1 MKNNDRNKIRL
12 KLIITIYWCASLTG
26 ADSYIAPY
34 FLIGILGLYFCMMRV
49 ETADNVN
56 AGKAE
61 KIILNIIA
69 AVLSSAVVLANYH
82 LFLDFSTARR
92 ILKSV
97 VKTSLLFSSGF
108 TIFREVLLGVAHM
121 DAIKADATQLNK
133 KWLIIAALWG
143 MLVLEY
149 ALVLFGARYPGIL
162 SPDSISQ
169 MTQIMEH
176 SYSNHHPYY
185 HTQIIHM
192 CVAIGFKLF
201 GDINSAVAVYS
212 VFSILV
218 MASCF
223 MYVVETAYECTK
235 NLKLSAAIFA
245 CYMFMPY
252 HIMYS
257 ITMWKDVFFA
267 ASVTCFVV
275 SCYRYLKFIGNAKV
289 NVIILLVA
297 AMGMCLLRSNGWV
310 ACFVSAAAF
319 VVLFGK
325 KQKKLILCFAV
336 VLLSAY
342 VLKHPVLEAIHV
354 SQPATAEFLSIPL
367 QQIARVVTDGGELTE
382 EQTQLLDKVID
393 IEKIPHEYKNYI
405 SDPIKELIKEKGNQA
420 YILEHKGDFIKLYLQ
435 LGMKY
440 PGKYIEAWIDQTRG
454 YWNGGYAYWRF
465 GNAVYKNTLG
475 IHQTVRIPIADA
487 AVNIY
492 LGMWGASCFLQL
504 FLSIGLHI
512 WGIVILAYRALIMRS
527 REKLFITIP
536 FLAVILTLLISTP
549 VYSEFRYVY
558 AVICGFPFVLAAAFA
573 DNTAEHKID
582 A

>member
-1 MKNNDRNKIRL
+1 M
-12 KLIITIYWCASLTG
+12 
-26 ADSYIAPY
+26 
-34 FLIGILGLYFCMMRV
+34 
-49 ETADNVN
+49 
-56 AGKAE
+56 
-61 KIILNIIA
+61 
-69 AVLSSAVVLANYH
+69 
-82 LFLDFSTARR
+82 
-92 ILKSV
+92 
-97 VKTSLLFSSGF
+97 
-108 TIFREVLLGVAHM
+108 
-121 DAIKADATQLNK
+121 
-133 KWLIIAALWG
+133 
-143 MLVLEY
+143 LEY

-235 NLKLSAAIFA
+235 NLKLSAAIFS
-245 CYMFMPY
+245 CYLVMPY

-267 ASVTCFVV
+267 AAVTCLVV
-275 SCYRYLKFIGNAKV
+275 SCYRYLKFVGDMKV

-342 VLKHPVLEAIHV
+342 VLKHPVLEALHV

-382 EQTQLLDKVID
+382 EQTQLLEKVID
-393 IEKIPHEYKNYI
+393 IEKIPHEYKNYL

-440 PGKYIEAWIDQTRG
+440 PSEYIEAWIDQTRG
-454 YWNGGYAYWRF
+454 YWNSGYTYWRWF
-465 GNAVYKNTLG
+465 NGVNKNTLG
-475 IHQTVRIPIADA
+475 IHQTIRSQFANA
-487 AVNIY
+487 AITMY
-492 LGMWGASCFLQL
+492 LGIWQSSHFLLL

-512 WGIVILAYRALIMRS
+512 WGIVILAYRALVRKS
-527 REKLFITIP
+527 REMLFVTIP

-549 VYSEFRYVY
+549 VYSEFRYAY
-558 AVICGFPFVLAAAFA
+558 AVFCGFPFVLAAAFA